1 MHAFI
6 TFGLFANGFEKFD
19 QAYEAGMF
27 NKIFTTNLIYVPEA
41 LEKRE
46 WHTTVD
52 MSKFIALIIDT
63 LNYDNSISKLL
74 NPVEK
79 INLLLNK
86 ESNGIGGDED
96 LDSES
101 YE

>member
-1 MHAFI
+1 
-6 TFGLFANGFEKFD
+6 
-19 QAYEAGMF
+19 
-27 NKIFTTNLIYVPEA
+27 
-41 LEKRE
+41 
-46 WHTTVD
+46 